1 MPRRSATPAVRFTVA
16 CTLALSLLVAGC
28 VPGPVAE
35 GAPGAAEAAE
45 FSWRQ
50 AEGTGIVLMASEHP
64 WVDLVRSRLPEFTE
78 RTGIPV
84 TVELYPEEQFRAKRQ
99 VEMLSGIS
107 QVDLFMIM
115 PGNSLSEYHAR
126 EWVEPLEDFIAD
138 PRRTSPEWSLDAF
151 YESALTAAR
160 RAGRLYAVPLILE
173 TSLLAYNRDILR
185 RFGLDPPE
193 TMAELQRVAQTVHRE
208 SGGTI
213 AGITLRG
220 NGASATSQ
228 WSGFLH
234 SFGGAWV
241 HPEGGAAIDA
251 PEAIDALRFYGMLL
265 REYGPPGATRNGWYE
280 SVSLFARGEAAMIYD
295 SNVFRSH
302 YEDPLRS
309 RVADSVGYRMIPE
322 GPAGRI
328 PHISHWGL
336 AINPASSRKEAA
348 WLFIQWASSE
358 PLAHE
363 AQRLGIPS
371 ARLDS
376 WDFEETD
383 ARAVEWTAASMQSY
397 EIGTPWWNPPVIRI
411 AEARDVVGRAIVA
424 SVLGQDVA
432 RAARDAAT
440 GLDQLLDESGEGDP

>member
-1 MPRRSATPAVRFTVA
+1 MPLRTATVMFIVV
-16 CTLALSLLVAGC
+16 CMLALSLLCAAC
-28 VPGPVAE
+28 APGPATAVSPD
-35 GAPGAAEAAE
+35 GAEATE

-50 AEGTGIVLMASEHP
+50 AEGTEIVLMASEHP
-64 WVDLVRSRLPEFTE
+64 WVDLVRGRLSEFTE
-78 RTGIPV
+78 LTGITV
-84 TVELYPEEQFRAKRQ
+84 SVELYPEEQFRAKRQ

-126 EWVEPLEDFIAD
+126 AWVEPLDDFIAN
-138 PRRTSPEWSLDAF
+138 PRRTNSEWSLDAF

-160 RAGRLYAVPLILE
+160 RAGHLYAVPLILE
-173 TSLLAYNRDILR
+173 TSLLAYNREILH

-193 TMAELQRVAQTVHRE
+193 TMAELQRVARTVYRQ

-241 HPEGGAAIDA
+241 HPRGDAAIDSPA
-251 PEAIDALRFYGMLL
+251 AIEALRFYGMLL

-280 SVSLFARGEAAMIYD
+280 SVSLFVRGDAAMIYD

-309 RVADSVGYRMIPE
+309 RVANVVGYRMIPA
-322 GPAGRI
+322 GSAGRI

-358 PLAHE
+358 SLAHE

-383 ARAVEWTAASMQSY
+383 PRAVEWTAASMQSY

-411 AEARDVVGRAIVA
+411 SEARDVVGRAIVA

-432 RAARDAAT
+432 RAAREAAA
-440 GLDQLLDESGEGDP
+440 GLDQLRDQNGERDR